1 VKLEAP
7 HGDQAGGDV
16 SAPTP
21 RWKEPAE
28 RVAEAF
34 DADIFLFNSGID
46 RQTAEAVIDTFRGRN
61 RRDNIFVLLVT
72 SGGDAD
78 AAYKIARAL
87 QRYYTRFS
95 ASIPGYCKSAG
106 TIVAT
111 GAHELVIHDHGELG
125 PLDVQMRK
133 PDELWET
140 SSGLTVM
147 EALNTLEQQAYRMLE
162 DCFLSIKGGSG
173 GQVTFKTA
181 TEVAVKTVTGLLHP
195 VFEQIDP
202 MHVGEAG
209 RAMNVGSNYGE
220 RLGGYGE
227 NLKPHALPQL
237 VAGFSSHSFVIDR
250 EEAATY
256 FENVREPTPDEE
268 LMADALGDAAR
279 IPVEQ
284 PVWGYI
290 TDEIALQGEE
300 VSADEGTD
308 QAENGGRSDG
318 RSEAEVARVA
328 GDAPNPGG
336 SSSAEG
342 Q

>member
-1 VKLEAP
+1 VL
-7 HGDQAGGDV
+7 
-16 SAPTP
+16 
-21 RWKEPAE
+21 
-28 RVAEAF
+28 
-34 DADIFLFNSGID
+34 
-46 RQTAEAVIDTFRGRN
+46 
-61 RRDNIFVLLVT
+61 VLLVT

-111 GAHELVIHDHGELG
+111 GAHELIIHDHGELG

-147 EALNTLEQQAYRMLE
+147 EALTTLEQQAYRMLE

-220 RLGGYGE
+220 RLGRYGE
-227 NLKPHALPQL
+227 NLRPHALAQL

-268 LMADALGDAAR
+268 ALADALGDAAR
-279 IPVEQ
+279 IPLEQ
-284 PVWGYI
+284 PAWGYL

-300 VSADEGTD
+300 VSVDEGPGHE
-308 QAENGGRSDG
+308 ENGGRSDG

-328 GDAPNPGG
+328 GDAADSGGPG
-336 SSSAEG
+336 SAAEG
-342 Q
+342 E